1 MSTHTTIELEQILP
15 PEVYERL
22 QAEATRLQASL
33 SEVMR
38 EAIEEYLD
46 MPDDDYE
53 DTPDEKILADFRQGW
68 HEAMTGQTIPA
79 DEAMAQI
86 RKQIADEQ
94 NSV

>member
-1 MSTHTTIELEQILP
+1 MSAHTTIELEQILP

-22 QAEATRLQASL
+22 QAEANRLQASL
-33 SEVMR
+33 GDVVR

-46 MPDDDYE
+46 LSDEAEYE
-53 DTPDEKILADFRQGW
+53 DTPDEKIIADFRQGW

-79 DEAMAQI
+79 DEAMALI

-94 NSV
+94 D

>member
-33 SEVMR
+33 SEVVR

-46 MPDDDYE
+46 IADENDYE
-53 DTPDEKILADFRQGW
+53 DTPDEKIIADIRQGL
-68 HEAMTGQTIPA
+68 HEALTGQTIPA
-79 DEAMAQI
+79 DEAMALI

-94 NSV
+94 D

>member
-33 SEVMR
+33 SEVVR

-53 DTPDEKILADFRQGW
+53 DTPDEKIIADIREGLRQALNGEAVPAEEALAVL
-68 HEAMTGQTIPA
+68 
-79 DEAMAQI
+79 
-86 RKQIADEQ
+86 RKKLADEQ
-94 NSV
+94 